1 MKLKE
6 LKSLLQQMETFHKS
20 KYQLEQ
26 YTTPADIAAKMLYMI
41 HTASGLGNAVADL
54 GCGCGI
60 LAIGASLLGADICI
74 GVDVDD
80 EALSV
85 CLANCEKLEVTNV
98 DLVQMDVVHLADSR
112 WSKVFDTVVMNPPF
126 GTKKR
131 KGIDM
136 IFLKTALGLAKTA
149 VYSMHKTSTR
159 EHIKKKADDWGVN
172 MEIIEEFKFG
182 IPATYRFHKRA
193 EVHIDVDLIKF
204 TFKDKSCDRN

>member
-6 LKSLLQQMETFHKS
+6 LKSVLQQMETFHKS

-98 DLVQMDVVHLADSR
+98 DLIQMDVVHLADSR

-131 KGIDM
+131 KGN
-136 IFLKTALGLAKTA
+136 FTNLFSLKNLKLVYLYLLGDNGDGGLIPGIKLSKNTIIQEKIVVTIPNIIGIANDAKRSA
-149 VYSMHKTSTR
+149 
-159 EHIKKKADDWGVN
+159 
-172 MEIIEEFKFG
+172 
-182 IPATYRFHKRA
+182 KRN
-193 EVHIDVDLIKF
+193 K
-204 TFKDKSCDRN
+204 